1 MKVPELK
8 DQLEPQAYKSLLAR
22 AEMCNTDPNWG
33 WEREPKDRRHAMNAC
48 LDLKS
53 ARERVSNAEAEL
65 TRIKNGGGWYED
77 TPGGARKFC
86 TVSEEQEVKTAT
98 EQVNTFRKLCE
109 MMLIA
114 LRLHA
119 GDLESGLIHRARE
132 VLK

>member
-1 MKVPELK
+1 MAEVKIADDLLK
-8 DQLEPQAYKSLLAR
+8 EYKGLKSLVR
-22 AEMCNTDPNWG
+22 CESIQPDPEWFKRI
-33 WEREPKDRRHAMNAC
+33 EEI
-48 LDLKS
+48 
-53 ARERVSNAEAEL
+53 ERVSNAEAEL

>member
-1 MKVPELK
+1 MGHNYPSEVAGTLTTPLPRIPANNFTVDE
-8 DQLEPQAYKSLLAR
+8 LLA
-22 AEMCNTDPNWG
+22 E
-33 WEREPKDRRHAMNAC
+33 
-48 LDLKS
+48 LDAL
-53 ARERVSNAEAEL
+53 RERVSNAEAEL